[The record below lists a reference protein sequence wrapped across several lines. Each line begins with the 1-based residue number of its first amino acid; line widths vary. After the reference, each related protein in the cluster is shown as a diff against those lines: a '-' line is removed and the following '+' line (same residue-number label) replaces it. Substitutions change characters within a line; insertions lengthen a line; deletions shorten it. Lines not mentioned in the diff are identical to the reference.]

1 MLKMLCNSCEIL
13 ADDVERS
20 RRSIA
25 YVATTDKRIRFR
37 EVQLVP
43 KKNEP
48 EGQDIVDHSG
58 SEVEHFDVA
67 SVADAKASGKG
78 QSTKRQSK
86 GKGKGKATSS
96 TKSKEKGKAKGKG
109 KAKDVGGEDDEMSE
123 LGGDAMIVDKG

>member
-1 MLKMLCNSCEIL
+1 ML

-25 YVATTDKRIRFR
+25 CVATTDKRIRFR

-58 SEVEHFDVA
+58 SEVEH

-78 QSTKRQSK
+78 QSTKSQSK
-86 GKGKGKATSS
+86 GKGKGKGKERIS
-96 TKSKEKGKAKGKG
+96 TKSKKEKGKG
-109 KAKDVGGEDDEMSE
+109 KGKGKGKTKDVGGEDDIEMSE
-123 LGGDAMIVDKG
+123 LGGDDISASAMIVDKT